1 MNDYTILGLLTFV
14 CVILYYALS
23 KLLKQKTTWS
33 ELLRVLVSGLV
44 SLVILFFIIKN
55 TSVAG
60 GVLNEE
66 ILTGTP
72 NF

>member
-55 TSVAG
+55 TSVG

-66 ILTGTP
+66 ILTGSP

>member
-1 MNDYTILGLLTFV
+1 MNDYTILGLLTFI
-14 CVILYYALS
+14 CVVLYYALS

-55 TSVAG
+55 TSAG

-66 ILTGTP
+66 ILTGAP

>member
-14 CVILYYALS
+14 CVILYYELS

-55 TSVAG
+55 TSVG

-66 ILTGTP
+66 ILTGSP

>member
-14 CVILYYALS
+14 CVVLYYALS

-55 TSVAG
+55 TSVG

>member
-55 TSVAG
+55 TSVG